1 MLHKVVQT
9 VQSVDKISA
18 VLCALQVSYVSGNLR
33 EISMFQVIL
42 QFSACTEFSSSS
54 EIFGSKI

>member
-9 VQSVDKISA
+9 VQIVDKISA

-33 EISMFQVIL
+33 EISMIL

-54 EIFGSKI
+54 KSSEVKFN